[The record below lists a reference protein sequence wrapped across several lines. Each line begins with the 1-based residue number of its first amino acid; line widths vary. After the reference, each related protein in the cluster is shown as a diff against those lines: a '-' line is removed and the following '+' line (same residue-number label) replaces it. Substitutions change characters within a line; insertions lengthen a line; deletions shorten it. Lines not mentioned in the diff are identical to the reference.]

1 MFKNMIMKRMLK
13 SQGATDEQAGV
24 ILELVEKNPELFQK
38 IASEVEARVK
48 NGEDKQQASM
58 AVMAAH
64 QEELKQ
70 VIGDPS
76 KLQL

>member
-1 MFKNMIMKRMLK
+1 MKRMLK